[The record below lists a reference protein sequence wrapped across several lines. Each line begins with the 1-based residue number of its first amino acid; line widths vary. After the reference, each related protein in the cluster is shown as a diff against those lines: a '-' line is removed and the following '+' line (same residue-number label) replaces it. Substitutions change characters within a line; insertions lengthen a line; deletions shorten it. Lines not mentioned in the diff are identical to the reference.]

1 LNRLSI
7 AFGSL
12 LLPLLLLGCD
22 NHSKKEAEMALF
34 KTRSEA
40 ENAAPRFNCQGAH
53 KMGDLWMPCEKH
65 SKFEKEIMHDNH
77 GYNHS
82 H

>member
-1 LNRLSI
+1 MNRLSI

-12 LLPLLLLGCD
+12 LLPLLLLGCGND
-22 NHSKKEAEMALF
+22 SNEEAEKALF
-34 KTRSEA
+34 KTRTEA
-40 ENAAPRFNCQGAH
+40 VNAAPRFNCQGAH

-65 SKFEKEIMHDNH
+65 SKFEQEIKDDNH
-77 GYNHS
+77 GHNHS